1 MACRLNRAI
10 DFRSRRTVGA
20 HRVQSY
26 DACHVV
32 EKLAGFL
39 DVHNFTAFVI
49 AAFWTGTM
57 RHLAL
62 VTIWTFGE
70 GMAFEG
76 IMSAPASSARL
87 RVSPFWIWH
96 TIPF

>member
-1 MACRLNRAI
+1 
-10 DFRSRRTVGA
+10 
-20 HRVQSY
+20 
-26 DACHVV
+26 VV

-62 VTIWTFGE
+62 VAIGAFRE
-70 GMAFEG
+70 GMALE
-76 IMSAPASSARL
+76 
-87 RVSPFWIWH
+87 
-96 TIPF
+96 